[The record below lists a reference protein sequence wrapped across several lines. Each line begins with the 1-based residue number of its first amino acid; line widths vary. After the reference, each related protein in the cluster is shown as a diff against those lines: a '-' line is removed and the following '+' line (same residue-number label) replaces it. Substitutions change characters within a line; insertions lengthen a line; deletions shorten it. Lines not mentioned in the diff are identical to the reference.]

1 VSLRGS
7 DRDIAMSYF
16 VDRPWPV
23 LVVLI
28 ITLWLSAWIGARAL
42 RSRPTEAGASVYYD
56 IILGAT
62 LTLLSLI
69 IGFTFS
75 MAINHF
81 DQRKGYESAEA
92 NAIRTA
98 YLRADLLAPAD
109 AENFRMLLG
118 KYLEQRILF
127 YEATNEEE
135 LPPIDARTAQLQAHL
150 WSTVRASGTSIPLIV
165 TAVNDVLNARSSA
178 DASWTNRISLEAW
191 TLMAAIAIC
200 GNVLVGYGAR
210 NFSART
216 IPILI
221 LPPVFL
227 ISISLYLIDDIDSPR
242 SGLIA
247 VGPENLVLL
256 ADSLSDTAHP
266 LVSNVRL
273 LSNQPAGAVTA
284 H

>member
-1 VSLRGS
+1 
-7 DRDIAMSYF
+7 MSYF

-23 LVVLI
+23 LVVFI
-28 ITLWLSAWIGARAL
+28 ITLWLSAWTGARAL
-42 RSRPTEAGASVYYD
+42 RSRPAEAGASVYYD

-75 MAINHF
+75 MAISHF
-81 DQRKGYESAEA
+81 DQRKSYESAEA

-98 YLRADLLAPAD
+98 YLRADMLAPAD
-109 AENFRMLLG
+109 ASNIRLLLG

-127 YEATNEEE
+127 YQAADEAE
-135 LPPIDARTAQLQAHL
+135 LPPIDARTAQLQADL
-150 WSTVRASGTSIPLIV
+150 WSSVRAAGISIPLLV
-165 TAVNDVLNARSSA
+165 TAVNDVFNARSSA
-178 DASWTNRISLEAW
+178 DASWANRISLEAW
-191 TLMAAIAIC
+191 TLMAAIAVC
-200 GNVLVGYGAR
+200 ANVLVGYGAR
-210 NFSART
+210 SFSAKT

-247 VGPENLVLL
+247 VGPENLRVL
-256 ADSLSDTAHP
+256 ADSLSDAAHP
-266 LVSNVRL
+266 LVPNVRF
-273 LSNQPAGAVTA
+273 LSNQPPDAVTA